1 MERRLMDSIVIDSIP
16 FQVDG
21 TALRERMRVRDNS
34 SYARTLEKLVR
45 DAQTIARPKA
55 LYKVCLID
63 ELGDD
68 YAVIDGVRFD
78 SRVLRVNLDD
88 AHRVFPYVATCG
100 TELWDWANRQE
111 DMLHRYWA
119 DEICEMGVRVAA
131 QALDGHLAE
140 RYRAGQLSRMNPGS
154 LGDWPIR
161 EQRALFRLLDD
172 PEEKI
177 GVQLLKSCLMV
188 PSKSVSGIQFP
199 TEDGFVN
206 CQLCPRHDCSGRRA
220 PYDAELYDRRYRTNT
235 TSPN

>member
-1 MERRLMDSIVIDSIP
+1 MDSMVIDSIP

-21 TALRERMRVRDNS
+21 AAFRERMRVKENS
-34 SYARTLEKLVR
+34 SYASALDKLLQ
-45 DAQTIARPKA
+45 DAQAIARPKA

-63 ELGDD
+63 ELGND

-78 SRVLRVNLDD
+78 SRVLRVNLED

-100 TELWDWANRQE
+100 TELWDWANGLE

-119 DEICEMGVRVAA
+119 DAMCEIGVRVAA
-131 QALDGHLAE
+131 HALDGQLAG
-140 RYRAGQLSRMNPGS
+140 RYRPGQLSRMNPGS

-161 EQRALFRLLDD
+161 EQRALFKLLGD
-172 PEEKI
+172 PEEMI

-206 CQLCPRHDCSGRRA
+206 CQLCPRQDCSGRRA
-220 PYDAELYDRRYRTNT
+220 PYDAELYDRRYRPET
-235 TSPN
+235 TSPV